1 MMRVYHKL
9 DRVVPGETSDTLL
22 IQCSEGPDCQ
32 PELWLGREGLYVSIS
47 ATYGPLEVALRPHL
61 RDLTSSLAQL
71 RPVERLSATRMFG
84 TGQAQIELGLSTE
97 GELLFRPVIVADATG
112 HLAVNMIL
120 TQDARARLFEWLGVA
135 GPG

>member
-84 TGQAQIELGLSTE
+84 TGQAQM
-97 GELLFRPVIVADATG
+97 LFRPVIVADATG

>member
-9 DRVVPGETSDTLL
+9 DRAVPGQTGDSLL

-32 PELWLGREGLYVSIS
+32 PELQLGREGLYVSIS
-47 ATYGPLEVALRPHL
+47 ACYGPLQVALRPHL

-71 RPVERLSATRMFG
+71 RPVEPLSATRVFG
-84 TGQAQIELGLSTE
+84 TGQAQIELGQSTN
-97 GELLFRPVIVADATG
+97 GELLFRMVIVADATG
-112 HLAVNMIL
+112 HLAVNMVL
-120 TQDARARLFEWLGVA
+120 TSDARASLFEWLGVT